1 MEQSADGIVSE
12 WLKSLGIGKYTTAF
26 YDNGYDELELCKQ
39 IGEDDLNA
47 IGVFNPLHRKILLD
61 SVMTLRCE
69 GATGVY
75 FTLEDVNK
83 RPHRQGKFTEKSAV
97 REQIYDVS
105 PRPKLSSCAP
115 RVHQNEVDNG
125 QQNLK
130 YLSEI
135 VSKKMSDERVD
146 ISSTPYTQQVK
157 IRDLFRFHLLRTSPI
172 TLLYPRCKPILFL
185 SQTSMQYLA
194 ANPSLSR

>member
-12 WLKSLGIGKYTTAF
+12 WLKNLGLGKYTTAF

-75 FTLEDVNK
+75 FTLEDVN
-83 RPHRQGKFTEKSAV
+83 RSYRQGKTNGKTAAV

-105 PRPKLSSCAP
+105 PRSKLNPCPPHVNHPAI
-115 RVHQNEVDNG
+115 DNS
-125 QQNLK
+125 QHNVQHLTD
-130 YLSEI
+130 L
-135 VSKKMSDERVD
+135 VSKKMADEGVQMT
-146 ISSTPYTQQVK
+146 SAPYMQQVVTCH
-157 IRDLFRFHLLRTSPI
+157 IFTIAPLHLVDYHSKLISCLTRK
-172 TLLYPRCKPILFL
+172 LLGLP
-185 SQTSMQYLA
+185 
-194 ANPSLSR
+194 